1 MNLLSSFGPAAAAAA
16 VTVST
21 TPVLSDSPST
31 CTSLSSSTSH
41 HINSSSASAVSV
53 NGYTNLTGHPVSS
66 NLFNSSQFHHHHQHH
81 HPSLGHNGYNSPSVQ
96 SHLSNYLNCSS
107 GNSLPSTPGHT
118 PLTEYGIMN
127 NLSIPMYATKRR
139 RRNSKWWVGKL
150 NYQLVLVLSRRWDWG
165 IIFITCVYLLLL
177 YLSFSSC
184 IFSFICPHVLMAY
197 PPRAHTHWTL
207 TLLDIT

>member
-31 CTSLSSSTSH
+31 CTSLSSGTSH
-41 HINSSSASAVSV
+41 HINSSAASAGSV
-53 NGYTNLTGHPVSS
+53 NGYTNLTGHPASS
-66 NLFNSSQFHHHHQHH
+66 NLFNSSQFHHHQHHH

-96 SHLSNYLNCSS
+96 SHLSNYLNCSG

-139 RRNSKWWVGKL
+139 RRNSKW
-150 NYQLVLVLSRRWDWG
+150 
-165 IIFITCVYLLLL
+165 
-177 YLSFSSC
+177 
-184 IFSFICPHVLMAY
+184 
-197 PPRAHTHWTL
+197 
-207 TLLDIT
+207 